1 MKDPKPFPL
10 SIAAIGQ
17 DSHAFCG
24 EGSPA
29 KVDRP
34 LVLGGLI
41 IEGGQPLEGNS
52 DADVVLHALT
62 NALSGLT
69 GQRVL
74 GAAADALCQK
84 GIVDSRAYVRL
95 ALASLEGME
104 LTHLS
109 FSIEAK
115 TPHLAGLIDKMRAEI
130 AQLVGLPPARVAIT
144 ATTGEGLTAYGRGEG
159 IACSCVAS
167 ALLWPDGSWPR

>member
-1 MKDPKPFPL
+1 MNHETKPSI

-17 DSHAFCG
+17 DSHAFMEPDAKG
-24 EGSPA
+24 YEG
-29 KVDRP
+29 RP
-34 LVLGGLI
+34 LILGGLT
-41 IEGGQPLEGNS
+41 IEEGQALAGNS

-62 NALSGLT
+62 NALSGLS

-74 GAAADALCQK
+74 GAPADDLCQR

-95 ALASLEGME
+95 ALASLEQIQ

-115 TPHLAGLIDKMRAEI
+115 KPHLADYIDRMRKEI
-130 AQLVGLPPARVAIT
+130 ARLVGLPFDRVAIT
-144 ATTGEGLTAYGRGEG
+144 ATSGEGLTAFGQGQG
-159 IACSCVAS
+159 IACTCIAS
-167 ALLWPDGSWPR
+167 ALLGLD